1 MKRII
6 AMALC
11 LLLAALT
18 FAAMAE
24 SDLPFPFD
32 LPEPTPAPEAADGE
46 SILLE
51 LNGEMVELKFDD
63 SPEYSSAEAGLIQA
77 SFFAYASDGVTLY
90 ELFLIFPETVQP
102 GMIITPEYSALTNV
116 ESSVVLIQS
125 DNEDEIY
132 YFASIMDGGNYPGG
146 SDFSISIDGV
156 DTSGDSVTYSGT
168 LTAHLVALDM
178 ASGDERAALDIDG
191 AAFRFSLGNASEEP
205 RHSNPMPSPTPE
217 DMRRT

>member
-6 AMALC
+6 ALLLC
-11 LLLAALT
+11 LLLAALS
-18 FAAMAE
+18 FVSLAE

-32 LPEPTPAPEAADGE
+32 LPEPTPAPSAVDGE

-77 SFFAYASDGVTLY
+77 SFFAYAADGVTLY

-102 GMIITPEYSALTNV
+102 GMIITPEYSALVNV

-125 DNEDEIY
+125 DDVDEIY
-132 YFASIMDGGNYPGG
+132 YFASIMDGSTYPSG
-146 SDFSISIDGV
+146 SDFSISIEDVVDSDG
-156 DTSGDSVTYSGT
+156 SVTYSGT

-178 ASGDERAALDIDG
+178 ATGDARASLDIDG
-191 AAFRFSLGNASEEP
+191 AAFKFSLGSASQEP
-205 RHSNPMPSPTPE
+205 RHSNPMPSATPE